1 MKKDIKLTN
10 FEVKAIVN
18 LLQRKDSIINSDKS
32 YPISL
37 LWIIDDNLRK
47 LHDILVKAENM
58 AKKIAK
64 KYSDDEHSFEKVNEH
79 GETAR
84 MIKPEFRE
92 AYNNDFIEL
101 NSITNE
107 ISISTIPYEDIEKF
121 EITGKDFQSIRFMIE
136 KPNYDEVKE

>member
-47 LHDILVKAENM
+47 LYDILVKAEDM
-58 AKKIAK
+58 AKKISK
-64 KYSDDEHSFEKVNEH
+64 KYSDDEHSFKKVDEN

-107 ISISTIPYEDIEKF
+107 ISISTIPYEDIEKY

-136 KPNYDEVKE
+136 KPNDDEVKE